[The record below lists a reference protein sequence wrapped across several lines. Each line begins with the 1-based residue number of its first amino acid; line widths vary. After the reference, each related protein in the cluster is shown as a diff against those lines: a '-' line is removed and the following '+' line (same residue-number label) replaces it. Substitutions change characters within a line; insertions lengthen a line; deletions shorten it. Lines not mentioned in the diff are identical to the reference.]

1 MTLGVAGG
9 SLLNQRQP
17 YRRQAAGRPGGSRL
31 KAGDHVTRLWGG
43 SCRALAVRD
52 NPGGRCPRLPEV
64 RPGRREYRPRARRS
78 RLLALSR
85 GEEEVIRLDPA
96 RQHVG
101 GTPASP
107 WRRAGALARGSPCSP
122 RPLPWRRSWG
132 RTCPRP
138 RQQPHGTGLAVQVRF
153 VLPIVPPRLGP
164 RPPPP
169 WHDVAGDVSPETM
182 RYVGERYLAYTC
194 M

>member
-1 MTLGVAGG
+1 M
-9 SLLNQRQP
+9 NQRQP

-85 GEEEVIRLDPA
+85 AA
-96 RQHVG
+96 RRRSSAS
-101 GTPASP
+101 TPPDSTSEA
-107 WRRAGALARGSPCSP
+107 P
-122 RPLPWRRSWG
+122 RPRHGAAQALWHEGRRVPRDPSLG
-132 RTCPRP
+132 GDPGGGHAPRP

-164 RPPPP
+164 P
-169 WHDVAGDVSPETM
+169 SPAAMARRGRGCVT
-182 RYVGERYLAYTC
+182 
-194 M
+194 

>member
-1 MTLGVAGG
+1 M
-9 SLLNQRQP
+9 NQRQP

-31 KAGDHVTRLWGG
+31 KAVDHVTCLWGG

-85 GEEEVIRLDPA
+85 AA
-96 RQHVG
+96 RRRSSAS
-101 GTPASP
+101 TPPDSTSEA
-107 WRRAGALARGSPCSP
+107 P
-122 RPLPWRRSWG
+122 RPLHGAAQAPWHEGRRV
-132 RTCPRP
+132 PRDP
-138 RQQPHGTGLAVQVRF
+138 SLGGDPGGGHAPGLASSHMAQDWRCRCASCCPSC
-153 VLPIVPPRLGP
+153 LPASAP

-169 WHDVAGDVSPETM
+169 WHDVAGDVSPETI